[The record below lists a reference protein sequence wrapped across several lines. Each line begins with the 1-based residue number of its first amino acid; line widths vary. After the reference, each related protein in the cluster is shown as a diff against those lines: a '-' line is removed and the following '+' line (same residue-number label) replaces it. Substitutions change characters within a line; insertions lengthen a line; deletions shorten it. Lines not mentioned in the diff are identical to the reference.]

1 MSVPVGVA
9 RVRYIGSGSAGPF
22 PFNFVLYDDADA
34 LVVKT
39 NTLGVDTILTL
50 TTDYTVTIA
59 TDFSSASF
67 TLTTPLAGTGV
78 DDGSSEIL
86 TLTRDPPVQQLTEWP
101 RNDPFP
107 SRTHERAADLAV
119 MMIGRLNEKLGRTL
133 LLPESS
139 VLTGLSLPNPDPLAF
154 LRWNAAGD
162 ALENMFIASPGTL
175 IVSPFMQ
182 TMLDDLTAAD
192 VRTTL
197 GLGTLALLNSPLAI
211 ANGGHGQTTAS
222 AGFNALKQIADATNT
237 GVLDLATD
245 AEVRAATT
253 GAHALTAAHLESA
266 AALVN
271 ITDGATIT
279 PDWDGFIFGQIILA
293 GNRSLAVPTNLQV
306 GTWRTMWIQG
316 NDGTD
321 RTIALQ
327 AGYLGP
333 HVATWNALTFNNSNK
348 RYIMSVLALNSS
360 TAVLPGAPLGPF

>member
-9 RVRYIGSGSAGPF
+9 RARYIGSGSAGPF
-22 PFNFVLYDDADA
+22 PFNFVLYDDADL

-59 TDFSSASF
+59 TDFSSASL
-67 TLTTPLAGTGV
+67 TLVTPLAGDGI
-78 DDGSSEIL
+78 DDGDSEIL

-139 VLTGLSLPNPDPLAF
+139 VLTGLTLPNPDPLLF

-162 ALENMFIASPGTL
+162 ALENMSIADPGIL

-192 VRTTL
+192 ARTTL
-197 GLGTLALLNSPLAI
+197 GLGSLALLNSPLAI

-222 AGFNALKQIADATNT
+222 AGFNALKQTADATNT
-237 GVLDLATD
+237 GVVDLATD

-253 GAHALTAAHLESA
+253 GAHALTGAHLESA
-266 AALVN
+266 AAIVT
-271 ITDGATIT
+271 IADGATIT
-279 PDWDGFIFGQIILA
+279 PDWDAFIFGQITLA
-293 GNRSLAVPTNLQV
+293 GNRALNVPTNLQV
-306 GTWRTMWIQG
+306 GTWRSIWIQG
-316 NDGTD
+316 NDGTG
-321 RTIALQ
+321 RILTLA

-333 HVATWNALTFNNSNK
+333 HRATWNALPITLTS
-348 RYIMSVLALNSS
+348 RYVMSMLALNG
-360 TAVLPGAPLGPF
+360 TDAVLVGAPLGPF